1 MSQTSIPPLLLPGHS
16 AWAIRRDVLPRLIE
30 AHRSTVSAD
39 LMEAVQAIAPSAAT
53 RRLASA
59 DKRVSG
65 AVSVIPLTGI
75 ITPRGSFLSMLFG
88 GGGGGLISFREQFA
102 ERNISCYNA

>member
-1 MSQTSIPPLLLPGHS
+1 MKTSNEARVEMGQPPLLLPAGHHT
-16 AWAIRRDVLPRLIE
+16 WAIRRDVLPRLIE
-30 AHRSTVSAD
+30 AHRAPPSAE
-39 LMEAVQAIAPSAAT
+39 LLAAVQRPVAGV

-65 AVSVIPLTGI
+65 AVAVIPLTGI

-88 GGGGGLISFREQFA
+88 GGGGGLNSSQTL
-102 ERNISCYNA
+102 